1 MAVPKLVTVQGADLA
16 THRTLRQ
23 ELLLGI
29 RDMVPLV
36 VGAIPFGL
44 IFGTLAA
51 GSNLSAGAAVAMS
64 VFVFAGSAQFISL
77 GLLAAGTAV
86 PLVILTTFVVNLRH
100 LLYAITLMPH
110 LGKLSAKWKLPFS
123 FWLTDESFAV
133 AIGRYNRPNAS
144 PHKHW
149 HLLGANLLMYGNWV
163 LCTVLG
169 VTLGQQLP
177 NATAL
182 GLDFAMAV
190 TFIGIVVPYLTTR
203 PMVLASAVAGLV
215 ALVAHG
221 LPHQLGLFLAA
232 IAGLITAAIAD
243 PHTPEANRDVP

>member
-1 MAVPKLVTVQGADLA
+1 MSESYAPTVHL
-16 THRTLRQ
+16 TPRQ
-23 ELLLGI
+23 EVLRGM

-36 VGAIPFGL
+36 VGATPFGL

-51 GSNLSAGAAVAMS
+51 SSNLSAGAAVAMS
-64 VFVFAGSAQFISL
+64 VLVFAGSAQFVSL

-100 LLYAITLMPH
+100 LLYAVTLMPH
-110 LGKLSAKWKLPFS
+110 LQGLDPKWKLLFS

-133 AIGRYNRPNAS
+133 GIGRYNQPDQS

-149 HLLGANLLMYGNWV
+149 YLLGANALMYGNWV

-177 NATAL
+177 NAAAL
-182 GLDFAMAV
+182 GLDFAMVV
-190 TFIGIVVPYLTTR
+190 TFIGLVVPYLTTR
-203 PMVLASAVAGLV
+203 PMLLATAVAGLV
-215 ALVAHG
+215 ALAAHG

-232 IAGLITAAIAD
+232 IAGLITAALSD
-243 PHTPEANRDVP
+243 PFTPEAERDAP